1 MTQVKVESR
10 TRTSLTSSRNNRRT
24 MLVKRKVLQALE
36 SFSKYSLLIF
46 LALIFLAPLGLI
58 LVWSLKTEVEIGAN
72 PLSLPT
78 MPHWENFVRVWNQG
92 RYSRYIPNSL
102 IYSTSIAAGACVFSC
117 LAGYAFA
124 KIRFPGR
131 EILFTLFLIGLM
143 VPFFSVMVP
152 LYFLVRD
159 LNILGTRWALILPG
173 ISLALPFGVFL
184 MRSFF
189 LSLPQELVEA
199 AKIDGC
205 SELGAFL
212 HVMLPLAYPGLA
224 TLAVFEFMWTWN
236 MFVEPLVLVQRDI
249 LRSAGLAVV
258 LFQDAH
264 SLDRGMIATG
274 VVFTILPI
282 IIMYLL
288 LQRKFI
294 EGITAGA
301 LK

>member
-1 MTQVKVESR
+1 MAQHQMAQQSTKRLARAALNAVPKYV
-10 TRTSLTSSRNNRRT
+10 L
-24 MLVKRKVLQALE
+24 MLVIA
-36 SFSKYSLLIF
+36 F
-46 LALIFLAPLGLI
+46 IFLAPVFLI
-58 LVWSLKTEVEIGAN
+58 FMWSLKTEAEIGAS

-78 MPHWENFVRVWNQG
+78 SPKWENFINVWNQG

-102 IYSTSIAAGACVFSC
+102 IYSTTISTAVCILSC

-131 EILFTLFLIGLM
+131 DLLFTLFLIGLM
-143 VPFFSVMVP
+143 VPFFAVMVP
-152 LYFLVRD
+152 LYFLARD
-159 LNILGTRWALILPG
+159 LVILGTRWALILPG
-173 ISLALPFGVFL
+173 TALALPFGILL

-189 LSLPQELVEA
+189 LGLPQELVEA
-199 AKIDGC
+199 AKMDGC
-205 SELGAFL
+205 NEFGAFL
-212 HVMLPLAYPGLA
+212 HVMLPLAFPGLA

-236 MFVEPLVLVQRDI
+236 MFVEPLVLVQRDA

-264 SLDRGMIATG
+264 SLDRGMVATG
-274 VVFTILPI
+274 VLLTILPI
-282 IIMYLL
+282 IILYLL